1 MNGGNGRRLGKVR
14 LYERQLSPV
23 SRFGRSQA
31 LLAELNVILTPRQM
45 KRAADLDAHC
55 KRKLPFFLDPIEGR
69 LKIERNSLLSAY
81 FNRQVEAERNCDL

>member
-1 MNGGNGRRLGKVR
+1 MKDNH
-14 LYERQLSPV
+14 RQYLDLEEA
-23 SRFGRSQA
+23 RA

-45 KRAADLDAHC
+45 KRAADLDPRG

-69 LKIERNSLLSAY
+69 LKIERSSLLSAY